1 MQSVDDTAFKSLR
14 PMLRNLVQK
23 VHGHAGTYDP
33 SEKEIADA
41 IGPLLYK
48 HAVNVP
54 REQFDLE
61 ADMQRL
67 VLHVSLQT
75 LGRFLRIARNLGII
89 TCHSG
94 KDLCQRIA
102 TNVRTI
108 GSSRPSPKGLLK
120 AFGEPNSNNFHEYAA
135 AQQRVRDICSRIIE
149 YIDEQK
155 SNRQKE

>member
-1 MQSVDDTAFKSLR
+1 MQSVDDTAFNSLR
-14 PMLRNLVQK
+14 PMLRNLVQQ

-54 REQFDLE
+54 HGQIDPA
-61 ADMQRL
+61 ADMQRVML
-67 VLHVSLQT
+67 NVSRQT

-102 TNVRTI
+102 ANVRTI
-108 GSSRPSPKGLLK
+108 GSSRPSLKGLLK
-120 AFGEPNSNNFHEYAA
+120 AFGEPNENNFHEYAA
-135 AQQRVRDICSRIIE
+135 AEQQVRDICLRVVE
-149 YIDEQK
+149 YINSQESDRRK
-155 SNRQKE
+155 